1 MKAKKKSKR
10 KPKVSLKPKV
20 PKMPT
25 ATWEVPDVNPGDL
38 FDNVDPF

>member
-1 MKAKKKSKR
+1 MKAKKKAKK
-10 KPKVSLKPKV
+10 KPKRKPKV
-20 PKMPT
+20 PKMTT